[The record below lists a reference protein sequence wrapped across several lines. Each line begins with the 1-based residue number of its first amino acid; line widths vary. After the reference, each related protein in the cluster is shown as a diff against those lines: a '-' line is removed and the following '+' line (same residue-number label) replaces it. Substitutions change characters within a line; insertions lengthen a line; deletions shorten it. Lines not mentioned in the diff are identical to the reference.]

1 MSQVADA
8 AAEQAET
15 PDQDRQDPT
24 VAGAGPAGPASP
36 GQADEVEREALILE
50 LEHTQQAFERRAL
63 SAMAEPL
70 ISTPLTMQQLKVLAM
85 IALDSGA
92 ATGVTLAGLLKVSVA
107 SMSGMIDRLVDHGM
121 VRRSEDPE
129 DRRVRRL
136 TVTTEGAEMIRSLL
150 SSAGTV
156 PTPVLRRIP
165 LADLR
170 ALLQGVRAVDRVA
183 MAEPGR

>member
-1 MSQVADA
+1 MSGIIDSPTTGSGAVGKGSTTEDDG
-8 AAEQAET
+8 ET
-15 PDQDRQDPT
+15 
-24 VAGAGPAGPASP
+24 A
-36 GQADEVEREALILE
+36 EREELILQ
-50 LEHTQQAFERRAL
+50 LEQTQQAFERRAL

-85 IALDSGA
+85 IALDPGGS
-92 ATGVTLAGLLKVSVA
+92 TGVTLAGLLKVSVA

-121 VRRSEDPE
+121 VRRTEDPE

-136 TVTTEGAEMIRSLL
+136 TVTTEGGAMIRSLL

-165 LADLR
+165 LPDLR
-170 ALLQGVRAVDRVA
+170 ALVQGVLAVDRAATGESGGEAGPV
-183 MAEPGR
+183 GS